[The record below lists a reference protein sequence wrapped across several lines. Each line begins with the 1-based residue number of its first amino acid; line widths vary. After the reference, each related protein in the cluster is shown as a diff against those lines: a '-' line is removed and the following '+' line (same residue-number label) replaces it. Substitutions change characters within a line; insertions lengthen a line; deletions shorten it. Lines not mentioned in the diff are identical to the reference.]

1 MGKQLTILVETVKEQ
16 PPLYGAYSTASARA
30 GRLTEAVLARK
41 AYEHPPRPEP
51 RELDLRA

>member
-1 MGKQLTILVETVKEQ
+1 MGKELTIFVETVKEQ
-16 PPLYGAYSTASARA
+16 PPLYGAYASAYARA
-30 GRLTEAVLARK
+30 GRLSEAVLARR

>member
-1 MGKQLTILVETVKEQ
+1 MGKELTIFVETVKEQ
-16 PPLYGAYSTASARA
+16 PPLYGAYSTAYARP